1 MQLHNYFKL
10 GLEQA
15 GHLAGLGL
23 ERGRQHVGEELHSDG
38 QQELH
43 EGHHHKDQEGH
54 EAEEVSADA
63 EKLDG
68 QRAEGDR
75 GAFLPTTA
83 RAAVAGPPR
92 ERAGLRRHPG
102 AKPWGFRKP
111 GRGGSPAG
119 QWFGPLAPTAE
130 GAGRTPGWG
139 CVAHAVRGTA
149 KRV

>member
-54 EAEEVSADA
+54 QAEEVSADA
-63 EKLDG
+63 EELDG

-75 GAFLPTTA
+75 GARLSTTA

-92 ERAGLRRHPG
+92 ERTGLRRHPSG
-102 AKPWGFRKP
+102 
-111 GRGGSPAG
+111 
-119 QWFGPLAPTAE
+119 
-130 GAGRTPGWG
+130 
-139 CVAHAVRGTA
+139 
-149 KRV
+149 